1 MGPTGTPIGFLF
13 ILEQKKKGDYI
24 RIKGPVRVR
33 ECDGP
38 LRHFVHRCYGE
49 AVIEKRRGFELE
61 SGDIAALRASR
72 YLAYKF
78 KTWR

>member
-13 ILEQKKKGDYI
+13 ILEQKKKGDSI
-24 RIKGPVRVR
+24 RIKGPVRAR
-33 ECDGP
+33 DCDGP
-38 LRHFVHRCYGE
+38 LRHVVRRCYGE
-49 AVIEKRRGFELE
+49 AALEKRRGFELE
-61 SGDIAALRASR
+61 SGDIAALRACR